1 MSASPNIQEEY
12 EVLELIGRGSFGCV
26 RKVRRVR
33 DGRLLVRK
41 EIPYGH
47 MNPKERTQ
55 LISEFRILS
64 ELNHP
69 NIVQYVHHAHIPE
82 QHMLYLYMEYCDGG
96 DLSFIIKN
104 YRNSNEYLPEGIIWN
119 IFTQIL
125 MALYRCHYGVN
136 SPLVTNIYEEME
148 CPIITDN
155 TRVVIHRDIK
165 PDNIFLSDGKF
176 KLGDFGLAKSLE
188 HEIEFATTCVGT
200 PYYMSPEIL
209 LDKPYTPLCDIWSL
223 GCVIYEL
230 CALHPPFQAKTHLQL
245 QKKIQEG
252 VYPDIPEH
260 YSASLRRII
269 SYCIQT
275 DLNQRAPTFELL
287 QHLNFKIQMKD
298 LQLNNYELNLKKFE
312 EELMMKENEL
322 IKAKQSLNE
331 ELDYQRKLVEQE
343 VEEIRINY
351 QNEFHYVVDK
361 EVKARLKQIQSG
373 VSTPRPKSSIP
384 STANTQYH
392 SYHAS
397 PSDFS
402 MGMSP
407 GSPSVPTKFIK
418 GPREYETPV
427 QNRRPLTQL
436 LDNDPPIS
444 KKYTKPTNNGY
455 APPKTNNLITKNAKL
470 FEKANI
476 MDYDNDVGFPSPF
489 QRRFNNNWI

>member
-1 MSASPNIQEEY
+1 
-12 EVLELIGRGSFGCV
+12 
-26 RKVRRVR
+26 
-33 DGRLLVRK
+33 
-41 EIPYGH
+41 

-64 ELNHP
+64 DLNHP

-96 DLSFIIKN
+96 DLSYIIKN
-104 YRNSNEYLPEGIIWN
+104 YKNSHEYLPEGIIWN

-148 CPIITDN
+148 CPIITDS

-188 HEIEFATTCVGT
+188 HELEFATTCVGT

-252 VYPDIPEH
+252 IYPDIPEH

-269 SYCIQT
+269 SYCIQS
-275 DLNQRAPTFELL
+275 DISQRAPTFELL

-312 EELMMKENEL
+312 SELMIKENEL

-331 ELDYQRKLVEQE
+331 EMEFQRKLIEQE

-351 QNEFHYVVDK
+351 QNEFHYVVEK
-361 EVKARLKQIQSG
+361 EVRSRLKQMMNENATPSST
-373 VSTPRPKSSIP
+373 VSRPKSTPTGTPTTSQAQIIQQHH
-384 STANTQYH
+384 AYH
-392 SYHAS
+392 GS

-407 GSPSVPTKFIK
+407 GTPTFPASKGLK
-418 GPREYETPV
+418 GPREYESPSTLS
-427 QNRRPLTQL
+427 NRRPLTQL

-444 KKYTKPTNNGY
+444 KKYTKPSNNGY
-455 APPKTNNLITKNAKL
+455 AAPPPKSNTLITKNAKL
-470 FEKANI
+470 FESV
-476 MDYDNDVGFPSPF
+476 DYNDNEVGLPSPF